1 MMPSL
6 DLQLK
11 TAQEGLA
18 EAQRE
23 RTELLGKVN
32 ILEGHAWHN
41 AQNDLQRAEIQIHLL
56 SERLD
61 QLREAQTERKDEG

>member
-11 TAQEGLA
+11 TAEEGLA

-56 SERLD
+56 TKRLEE
-61 QLREAQTERKDEG
+61 LKAASRKDEG